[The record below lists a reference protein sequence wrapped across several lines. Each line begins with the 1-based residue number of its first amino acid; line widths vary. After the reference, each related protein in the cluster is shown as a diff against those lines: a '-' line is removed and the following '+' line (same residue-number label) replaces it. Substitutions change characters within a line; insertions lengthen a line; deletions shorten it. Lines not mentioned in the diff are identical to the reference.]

1 MRLIL
6 AAAAALTV
14 TPIAS
19 VAHAADTP
27 EEIALAARH
36 GYMLM
41 LNANMGPLAAMAKG
55 DIAYDEAVANFHA
68 NNLAALAAY
77 EVEMHFLP
85 GTAQGEM
92 EGSDA
97 LPKAW
102 ENLDDVRAKHE
113 DLKKA
118 ALAAPEGVMGGPQQ
132 VAQVVQNM
140 GMTCKACHDEYRA
153 K

>member
-6 AAAAALTV
+6 AATLSLIPMVAL
-14 TPIAS
+14 AQE
-19 VAHAADTP
+19 DTP
-27 EEIALAARH
+27 EQIALEARH

-41 LNANMGPLAAMAKG
+41 LSTNLGPLAGMAKG
-55 DIAYDEAVANFHA
+55 DVPYDEATATFHA
-68 NNLAALAAY
+68 NNLAALAGY

-85 GTAQGEM
+85 GTAQGEI
-92 EGSDA
+92 EGSHA
-97 LPKAW
+97 LPAAW

-118 ALAAPEGVMGGPQQ
+118 AQAAPEGVKGGQEN
-132 VAQVVQNM
+132 VAKVVQSL
-140 GMTCKACHDEYRA
+140 GLACKSCHDKYRA

>member
-1 MRLIL
+1 MRLLL
-6 AAAAALTV
+6 AAALSITPMVAL
-14 TPIAS
+14 AEE
-19 VAHAADTP
+19 DTP
-27 EEIALAARH
+27 EQIALEARQ

-41 LNANMGPLAAMAKG
+41 LGANMGPLAGMAKG
-55 DIAYDEAVANFHA
+55 DIPYDEAMASFHA
-68 NNLAALAAY
+68 NNLAALANY

-92 EGSDA
+92 EGSEA
-97 LPKAW
+97 LPKLW

-118 ALAAPEGVMGGPQQ
+118 ALAAPEGVKGGSEN
-132 VAQVVQNM
+132 VAKVVQNL
-140 GMTCKACHDEYRA
+140 GLACKACHDNYRA

>member
-6 AAAAALTV
+6 AAALSLVPMTAL
-14 TPIAS
+14 AEEE
-19 VAHAADTP
+19 TP
-27 EEIALAARH
+27 EQIALEARH

-41 LNANMGPLAAMAKG
+41 LGANMGPLAAMAKG
-55 DIAYDEAVANFHA
+55 EIPYDEAAATLHA
-68 NNLAALAAY
+68 NNLAALANY

-97 LPKAW
+97 LPAVW
-102 ENLDDVRAKHE
+102 ANPDDVRAKHE

-118 ALAAPEGVMGGPQQ
+118 ALAAPEGVKGGAEN
-132 VAQVVQNM
+132 VAKVVQNL
-140 GMTCKACHDEYRA
+140 GLACKSCHDTYRA

>member
-6 AAAAALTV
+6 AAALSLS
-14 TPIAS
+14 PMIAF
-19 VAHAADTP
+19 AQEDTP
-27 EEIALAARH
+27 EQMALDARH

-55 DIAYDEAVANFHA
+55 ELPYDEAAATLHA
-68 NNLAALAAY
+68 SNIAALGNY

-85 GTAQGEM
+85 GTADGEM

-102 ENLDDVRAKHE
+102 ENLEDVRKKHE
-113 DLKKA
+113 DLKTA
-118 ALAAPEGVMGGPQQ
+118 ALAAPEGVKGGPEN
-132 VAQVVQNM
+132 VAKVVQDL
-140 GMTCKACHDEYRA
+140 GAACKACHDEYRA